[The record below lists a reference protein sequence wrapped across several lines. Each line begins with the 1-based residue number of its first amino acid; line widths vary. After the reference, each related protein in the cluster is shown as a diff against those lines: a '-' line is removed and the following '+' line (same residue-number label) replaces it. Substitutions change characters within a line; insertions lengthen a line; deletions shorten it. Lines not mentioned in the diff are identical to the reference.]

1 METGVQDGAAASLL
15 GYPQVIHS
23 ISTSPLSDLM
33 FFLDFASNLLIY
45 SGFFVSERERH
56 RLRGENPL
64 FELIHRLST
73 AYTQTPNHCI
83 NPSHSQ

>member
-1 METGVQDGAAASLL
+1 
-15 GYPQVIHS
+15 
-23 ISTSPLSDLM
+23 
-33 FFLDFASNLLIY
+33 LIY

-73 AYTQTPNHCI
+73 GYPQLIHRHQTTV
-83 NPSHSQ
+83 

>member
-15 GYPQVIHS
+15 GYPQVIHN
-23 ISTSPLSDLM
+23 ISTRPPSDLM
-33 FFLDFASNLLIY
+33 FFLDSASNLLIY

-73 AYTQTPNHCI
+73 AYPHVIHRYQITV
-83 NPSHSQ
+83 